1 MKRKKRIC
9 FTAVVLLVLL
19 SSISGCTRYQVGSY
33 AQAAL
38 DARYKQVYTDYMR
51 YSGKTQEGAEAY
63 YEEHLNTLMKTLNQ
77 YELSDTLKNS
87 YRELFANIMN
97 QAHYESE
104 SQEKTDD
111 GVYTITFSVEPLK
124 VFEGVEEELQAQS
137 QAYYDAIAETAGS
150 GIVSPTEDQTR
161 EAVYQMLYNI
171 LAARME
177 SPEYGETQNVEVH
190 VHVDEMAMF
199 EIPEDD
205 LKSVDNLV
213 INLTEMGLQ

>member
-1 MKRKKRIC
+1 MNKKIN
-9 FTAVVLLVLL
+9 FTAIVIAALLLMP
-19 SSISGCTRYQVGSY
+19 ISGCTRFQVSSY
-33 AQAAL
+33 AQASL

-51 YSGKTQEGAEAY
+51 YSGKTQEGAEEY
-63 YEEHLNTLMKTLNQ
+63 YEEHLNMLMEPLNE

-97 QAHYESE
+97 QARYESE

-111 GVYTITFSVEPLK
+111 GEYTITFSVEPLK

-177 SPEYGETQNVEVH
+177 SPEYGEAQKIQIH
-190 VHVDEMAMF
+190 IHVDEMAMF

-205 LKSVDNLV
+205 LKAVDNLV

>member
-1 MKRKKRIC
+1 MNKKIYL
-9 FTAVVLLVLL
+9 TAIVIAALLLMP
-19 SSISGCTRYQVGSY
+19 ISGCTRFQVGSY
-33 AQAAL
+33 AQASL

-51 YSGKTQEGAEAY
+51 YSGKTQEGAEEY
-63 YEEHLNTLMKTLNQ
+63 YEENLNSLMETLDQ
-77 YELSDTLKNS
+77 YELSDTLKKS

-97 QAHYESE
+97 QARYESE

-111 GVYTITFSVEPLK
+111 GEYTITFSVEPLK

-150 GIVSPTEDQTR
+150 GSVSPTEDQTR

-177 SPEYGETQNVEVH
+177 SPEYGEAQKIQVH
-190 VHVDEMAMF
+190 VHVDDMAMF
-199 EIPEDD
+199 EIPEGD
-205 LKSVDNLV
+205 LKAVDNLV